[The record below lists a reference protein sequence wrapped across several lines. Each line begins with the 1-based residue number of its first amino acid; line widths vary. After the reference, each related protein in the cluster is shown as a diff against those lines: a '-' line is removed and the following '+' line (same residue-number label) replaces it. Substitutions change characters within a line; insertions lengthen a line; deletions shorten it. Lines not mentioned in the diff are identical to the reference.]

1 MCVVLTPL
9 GSGHR
14 VVRPAK
20 PIAAGLGRGLSRTRA
35 HVFSHLLT
43 QLYRLLAVVAV
54 AAATGAEM
62 GLSVRIFAIT
72 GLVLI
77 FAIMVFVRIFAIM
90 VVMLIFATIG
100 FVLIFA
106 TMGLVLIFAI
116 MGSVRPFAALVAV
129 VARIFCVDV
138 MNVGVVVPAY
148 GAIETAGFLIE
159 LPLGGGEQ
167 RLHVLVAIFPSCG
180 LDVAIAGYAIE
191 VGKVELQDAV
201 ALAGSEGQLKG
212 HLVGYVLCFTTN
224 VQQSLCAC

>member
-20 PIAAGLGRGLSRTRA
+20 PIAAGLGRWLSRTRA

-43 QLYRLLAVVAV
+43 QLYCLLAVVAV
-54 AAATGAEM
+54 AAATGAEL
-62 GLSVRIFAIT
+62 GLS
-72 GLVLI
+72 VLI
-77 FAIMVFVRIFAIM
+77 FAI
-90 VVMLIFATIG
+90 TG

-106 TMGLVLIFAI
+106 TMVFVRIFAK
-116 MGSVRPFAALVAV
+116 MMFVRPFAALVAV

-148 GAIETAGFLIE
+148 GAIETAGFLIDF
-159 LPLGGGEQ
+159 PLGRGEQ

-201 ALAGSEGQLKG
+201 ALAGGEGQLKG

>member
-20 PIAAGLGRGLSRTRA
+20 PIAAGLGRWLSRTRA

-43 QLYRLLAVVAV
+43 QLYCLLAVVAV

-62 GLSVRIFAIT
+62 GLSVLIFAIT

-77 FAIMVFVRIFAIM
+77 FAIMRFVLIFAIM
-90 VVMLIFATIG
+90 G

-106 TMGLVLIFAI
+106 TMGFVLIFAK
-116 MGSVRPFAALVAV
+116 MVFVRPFAALVAV

-159 LPLGGGEQ
+159 LPLGRGEQ

-201 ALAGSEGQLKG
+201 ALAGS
-212 HLVGYVLCFTTN
+212 
-224 VQQSLCAC
+224 

>member
-20 PIAAGLGRGLSRTRA
+20 PIAAGLGRWLSRTRA

-43 QLYRLLAVVAV
+43 QLYCLLAVVAV
-54 AAATGAEM
+54 AAATGAEL
-62 GLSVRIFAIT
+62 GLSVLIFAIT
-72 GLVLI
+72 GLVRI
-77 FAIMVFVRIFAIM
+77 FAIMVFVLIFAIM
-90 VVMLIFATIG
+90 R

-106 TMGLVLIFAI
+106 TMGFVLIFAK
-116 MGSVRPFAALVAV
+116 MVFVRPFAALVAV

>member
-20 PIAAGLGRGLSRTRA
+20 PIAAGLGLWLSRTRA

-43 QLYRLLAVVAV
+43 QLYCLLAVVAV
-54 AAATGAEM
+54 AAATGAEL
-62 GLSVRIFAIT
+62 GLSVLIFAIT

-77 FAIMVFVRIFAIM
+77 FATTRFVLIFAIM
-90 VVMLIFATIG
+90 G

-106 TMGLVLIFAI
+106 TMGFVLIFAK
-116 MGSVRPFAALVAV
+116 MVFVRPFAALVAV

-138 MNVGVVVPAY
+138 MNVGIVVPAY

-159 LPLGGGEQ
+159 LPLGRGEQ

-191 VGKVELQDAV
+191 VGKVELQDAI
-201 ALAGSEGQLKG
+201 ALAGGEGKLKG

>member
-20 PIAAGLGRGLSRTRA
+20 PIAAGLGRWLSRTRA

-43 QLYRLLAVVAV
+43 QLYHLLAVVAV

-62 GLSVRIFAIT
+62 GLSV
-72 GLVLI
+72 LI
-77 FAIMVFVRIFAIM
+77 FAIMGLV
-90 VVMLIFATIG
+90 LIFATIG

-106 TMGLVLIFAI
+106 TIGFVLIFAI

-138 MNVGVVVPAY
+138 MNVGIVVPAY

-159 LPLGGGEQ
+159 LPLGRGEQ

-191 VGKVELQDAV
+191 VGEVELQDAV
-201 ALAGSEGQLKG
+201 ALAGGEGQLKS

>member
-20 PIAAGLGRGLSRTRA
+20 PIAAGLGRWLSRTRT

-43 QLYRLLAVVAV
+43 QLYCLLAVVAV
-54 AAATGAEM
+54 AAATGAEL
-62 GLSVRIFAIT
+62 GLSVLIFAIT

-77 FAIMVFVRIFAIM
+77 FAITV
-90 VVMLIFATIG
+90 

-106 TMGLVLIFAI
+106 TMRFVLIFAI
-116 MGSVRPFAALVAV
+116 MGFVLIFAKMVFVRPFAALVAV

>member
-20 PIAAGLGRGLSRTRA
+20 PIAAGLGRWLSRTRA

-62 GLSVRIFAIT
+62 GLF
-72 GLVLI
+72 VLI
-77 FAIMVFVRIFAIM
+77 FAIMGLV
-90 VVMLIFATIG
+90 LIFATIG

-106 TMGLVLIFAI
+106 TIGFVLIFAI

-138 MNVGVVVPAY
+138 MNVGIVVPAY

-191 VGKVELQDAV
+191 VGEVELQDAV
-201 ALAGSEGQLKG
+201 ALAGGEGQLKG

>member
-1 MCVVLTPL
+1 MAIVWCDRQKL
-9 GSGHR
+9 
-14 VVRPAK
+14 
-20 PIAAGLGRGLSRTRA
+20 IAAGLGRWLSRTRA

-62 GLSVRIFAIT
+62 GLSV
-72 GLVLI
+72 LI
-77 FAIMVFVRIFAIM
+77 FAIMGFV
-90 VVMLIFATIG
+90 LIFATIG

-106 TMGLVLIFAI
+106 TLGFVLIFAI
-116 MGSVRPFAALVAV
+116 MMFVRPFAALVAV

-191 VGKVELQDAV
+191 VGEVELQDAV
-201 ALAGSEGQLKG
+201 ALAGGEGQLKG

>member
-20 PIAAGLGRGLSRTRA
+20 PIAAGLGRWLSRTRA
-35 HVFSHLLT
+35 HVFSPLLT

-62 GLSVRIFAIT
+62 GLF
-72 GLVLI
+72 VLI
-77 FAIMVFVRIFAIM
+77 FAIMGFV
-90 VVMLIFATIG
+90 LIFATIG

-106 TMGLVLIFAI
+106 I
-116 MGSVRPFAALVAV
+116 MMFVRPFAALVAV

-159 LPLGGGEQ
+159 LPLGRGEQ

-191 VGKVELQDAV
+191 VGEVELQDAV
-201 ALAGSEGQLKG
+201 ALAGGEGQLKG

-224 VQQSLCAC
+224 VQQSLCTC

>member
-20 PIAAGLGRGLSRTRA
+20 PIAAGLGRWLSRTRA

-43 QLYRLLAVVAV
+43 QLYCLLAVVAV
-54 AAATGAEM
+54 AAATGAEL
-62 GLSVRIFAIT
+62 GLSVLIFAIT
-72 GLVLI
+72 GLVRIFAIMGLVLIFATMRFVLI
-77 FAIMVFVRIFAIM
+77 FAIMVF
-90 VVMLIFATIG
+90 
-100 FVLIFA
+100 
-106 TMGLVLIFAI
+106 
-116 MGSVRPFAALVAV
+116 VRPFAALVAV

-138 MNVGVVVPAY
+138 MNVGVVVPSY

-180 LDVAIAGYAIE
+180 LDVAIAGYAVE

-224 VQQSLCAC
+224 V

>member
-20 PIAAGLGRGLSRTRA
+20 PIAAGLGRWLSRTRA

-43 QLYRLLAVVAV
+43 QLYCLLAVVAV

-62 GLSVRIFAIT
+62 GLF
-72 GLVLI
+72 VLI
-77 FAIMVFVRIFAIM
+77 FAIMGFV
-90 VVMLIFATIG
+90 LIFATIG

-106 TMGLVLIFAI
+106 TLGFVLIFAIIGFVLIFAI

-129 VARIFCVDV
+129 LARIFCVDV
-138 MNVGVVVPAY
+138 MNVGIVVPAY

-191 VGKVELQDAV
+191 VGEVELQDAV
-201 ALAGSEGQLKG
+201 ALAGGEGQLKG

>member
-20 PIAAGLGRGLSRTRA
+20 PIAAGLGRWLSRTRA

-62 GLSVRIFAIT
+62 GLSV
-72 GLVLI
+72 LI
-77 FAIMVFVRIFAIM
+77 FAIMGLV
-90 VVMLIFATIG
+90 LIFATIG

-106 TMGLVLIFAI
+106 I
-116 MGSVRPFAALVAV
+116 MMFVRPFAALVAV

-138 MNVGVVVPAY
+138 MNVGIVVPAY

-191 VGKVELQDAV
+191 VGEVELQDAV
-201 ALAGSEGQLKG
+201 ALAGGEGQLKG

>member
-20 PIAAGLGRGLSRTRA
+20 PIAAGLSRWLSRTRA

-43 QLYRLLAVVAV
+43 QLYCLLAVVAV
-54 AAATGAEM
+54 AAATGAEL
-62 GLSVRIFAIT
+62 GLSVLIFAIT

-77 FAIMVFVRIFAIM
+77 FATMVFVRIFAIM
-90 VVMLIFATIG
+90 VFVLIFATIG

-106 TMGLVLIFAI
+106 KMVF
-116 MGSVRPFAALVAV
+116 VRPFAALMAV

-159 LPLGGGEQ
+159 LPLGRGEQ

-201 ALAGSEGQLKG
+201 ALAGGEGQLKG

>member
-20 PIAAGLGRGLSRTRA
+20 PIAAGLGLWLSRTRA

-62 GLSVRIFAIT
+62 GLSVLIFAIT

-77 FAIMVFVRIFAIM
+77 FATMRFVLIFAIM
-90 VVMLIFATIG
+90 G

-106 TMGLVLIFAI
+106 TMGFVLIFAK
-116 MGSVRPFAALVAV
+116 MVFVRPFAALVAV

-138 MNVGVVVPAY
+138 MNVGVVAPAY

-159 LPLGGGEQ
+159 LPLGRGEQ

-180 LDVAIAGYAIE
+180 LDVAIAGYAVE

-224 VQQSLCAC
+224 V

>member
-20 PIAAGLGRGLSRTRA
+20 PIAAGLGRWLSRTRA

-62 GLSVRIFAIT
+62 GLSV
-72 GLVLI
+72 LI
-77 FAIMVFVRIFAIM
+77 FAIMGLV
-90 VVMLIFATIG
+90 LIFATIG

-106 TMGLVLIFAI
+106 TLGFVLIFAI
-116 MGSVRPFAALVAV
+116 MMFVRPFAALVAV

-191 VGKVELQDAV
+191 VGEVELQDAV
-201 ALAGSEGQLKG
+201 ALAGGEGQLKS

>member
-20 PIAAGLGRGLSRTRA
+20 PIAAGLGRWLSRTRA

-62 GLSVRIFAIT
+62 GLSV
-72 GLVLI
+72 LI
-77 FAIMVFVRIFAIM
+77 FAIMGFV
-90 VVMLIFATIG
+90 LIFATIG

-106 TMGLVLIFAI
+106 TLGFVLIFAI
-116 MGSVRPFAALVAV
+116 MMFVRPFAALVAV

-138 MNVGVVVPAY
+138 MNVGIVVPAY

-191 VGKVELQDAV
+191 VGEVELQDAV
-201 ALAGSEGQLKG
+201 ALAGGEGQLKG

>member
-1 MCVVLTPL
+1 MAIVWCDRQKL
-9 GSGHR
+9 
-14 VVRPAK
+14 
-20 PIAAGLGRGLSRTRA
+20 IAAGLGRWLSRTRA

-62 GLSVRIFAIT
+62 GLSV
-72 GLVLI
+72 LI
-77 FAIMVFVRIFAIM
+77 FAIMGLV
-90 VVMLIFATIG
+90 LIFATIG

-106 TMGLVLIFAI
+106 TIGFVLIFAI

-129 VARIFCVDV
+129 LARIFCVDV
-138 MNVGVVVPAY
+138 MNVGIVVPAY

-159 LPLGGGEQ
+159 LPLGRGEQ

-191 VGKVELQDAV
+191 VGEVELQDAV
-201 ALAGSEGQLKG
+201 ALAGGEGQLKG

>member
-1 MCVVLTPL
+1 MAIVWCDRQKL
-9 GSGHR
+9 
-14 VVRPAK
+14 
-20 PIAAGLGRGLSRTRA
+20 IAAGLGRWLSRTRA

-62 GLSVRIFAIT
+62 GLSV
-72 GLVLI
+72 LI
-77 FAIMVFVRIFAIM
+77 FAIMGLV
-90 VVMLIFATIG
+90 LIFATIG

-106 TMGLVLIFAI
+106 TLGFVLIFAI
-116 MGSVRPFAALVAV
+116 MMFVRPFAALVAV

-138 MNVGVVVPAY
+138 MNVGIVVPAY

-159 LPLGGGEQ
+159 LPLGRGEQ
-167 RLHVLVAIFPSCG
+167 HLHVLVAIFPSCG

-191 VGKVELQDAV
+191 VGEVELQDAV
-201 ALAGSEGQLKG
+201 ALAGGEGQLKG

>member
-20 PIAAGLGRGLSRTRA
+20 PIAAGLGRWLSRTRA

-62 GLSVRIFAIT
+62 GLSV
-72 GLVLI
+72 LI
-77 FAIMVFVRIFAIM
+77 FAIMGFV
-90 VVMLIFATIG
+90 LIFATIG
-100 FVLIFA
+100 F
-106 TMGLVLIFAI
+106 VLIFAI

-129 VARIFCVDV
+129 LARIFCVDV

-159 LPLGGGEQ
+159 LPLGRGEQ

-191 VGKVELQDAV
+191 VGEVELQDAV
-201 ALAGSEGQLKG
+201 ALAGGEGQLKG

>member
-20 PIAAGLGRGLSRTRA
+20 PIAAGLGLWLSRTRA

-43 QLYRLLAVVAV
+43 QLYCLLAVVAV
-54 AAATGAEM
+54 AAATGAEL
-62 GLSVRIFAIT
+62 GLSVLIFAIT

-77 FAIMVFVRIFAIM
+77 FTITGLV
-90 VVMLIFATIG
+90 LIFATMR

-106 TMGLVLIFAI
+106 TMGFVLIFAK
-116 MGSVRPFAALVAV
+116 MRFVRPFAALVAV

-191 VGKVELQDAV
+191 VVEVELQDTV
-201 ALAGSEGQLKG
+201 ALAGGEVQLKG

>member
-20 PIAAGLGRGLSRTRA
+20 PIAAGLGRWLSRTRA

-43 QLYRLLAVVAV
+43 QLYHLLAVVAV

-62 GLSVRIFAIT
+62 GLF
-72 GLVLI
+72 VLI
-77 FAIMVFVRIFAIM
+77 FAIMGLV
-90 VVMLIFATIG
+90 LIFATIG
-100 FVLIFA
+100 F
-106 TMGLVLIFAI
+106 VLIFAI

-138 MNVGVVVPAY
+138 MNVGIVVPAY

-159 LPLGGGEQ
+159 LPLGRGEQ

-191 VGKVELQDAV
+191 VGEVELQDAV
-201 ALAGSEGQLKG
+201 ALAGGEGQLKG

-224 VQQSLCAC
+224 VQQSLCTC

>member
-1 MCVVLTPL
+1 MAIVWCDRQKL
-9 GSGHR
+9 
-14 VVRPAK
+14 
-20 PIAAGLGRGLSRTRA
+20 IAAGLGRWLSRTRA

-43 QLYRLLAVVAV
+43 QLYHLLAVVAV

-62 GLSVRIFAIT
+62 GLSV
-72 GLVLI
+72 LI
-77 FAIMVFVRIFAIM
+77 FAIMGLV
-90 VVMLIFATIG
+90 LIFATIG

-106 TMGLVLIFAI
+106 TLGFVLIFAI

-129 VARIFCVDV
+129 LARIFCVDV
-138 MNVGVVVPAY
+138 MNVGIVVPAY

-159 LPLGGGEQ
+159 LPLGRGEQ

-191 VGKVELQDAV
+191 VGEVELQDAV
-201 ALAGSEGQLKG
+201 ALAGGEGQLKG

>member
-20 PIAAGLGRGLSRTRA
+20 PIAAGLGRWLSRTRA

-62 GLSVRIFAIT
+62 GL
-72 GLVLI
+72 
-77 FAIMVFVRIFAIM
+77 FV
-90 VVMLIFATIG
+90 LIFATIG

-106 TMGLVLIFAI
+106 TIGFVLIFAIMGFVLIFATIGFVLIFAI

-191 VGKVELQDAV
+191 VGEVELQDAV
-201 ALAGSEGQLKG
+201 ALAGGEGQLKG

>member
-20 PIAAGLGRGLSRTRA
+20 PIAAGLGRWLSRTRA

-43 QLYRLLAVVAV
+43 QLYCLLAVVAV
-54 AAATGAEM
+54 AAATGAEL
-62 GLSVRIFAIT
+62 GLSVLIFAIT
-72 GLVLI
+72 GLV
-77 FAIMVFVRIFAIM
+77 RIFAIM
-90 VVMLIFATIG
+90 GLVLIFATIR

-106 TMGLVLIFAI
+106 TMVF
-116 MGSVRPFAALVAV
+116 VRPFAALVAV
-129 VARIFCVDV
+129 VARIFCVDI

-191 VGKVELQDAV
+191 IGKVELQDAV
-201 ALAGSEGQLKG
+201 ALAGGEGQLKG

>member
-20 PIAAGLGRGLSRTRA
+20 PIAAGLGRWLSRTRA

-62 GLSVRIFAIT
+62 GLFVLIFAIM

-77 FAIMVFVRIFAIM
+77 FAIMGFV
-90 VVMLIFATIG
+90 LIFTTIG

-106 TMGLVLIFAI
+106 TIGFVLIFAI

-129 VARIFCVDV
+129 LARIFCVDV
-138 MNVGVVVPAY
+138 MNVGIVVPAY

-191 VGKVELQDAV
+191 VGEVELQDAV
-201 ALAGSEGQLKG
+201 ALAGGEGQLKG

>member
-1 MCVVLTPL
+1 MAIVWCDRQKL
-9 GSGHR
+9 
-14 VVRPAK
+14 
-20 PIAAGLGRGLSRTRA
+20 IAAGLGRWLSRTKA

-62 GLSVRIFAIT
+62 GLSV
-72 GLVLI
+72 LI
-77 FAIMVFVRIFAIM
+77 FAIMGFV
-90 VVMLIFATIG
+90 LIFATIG

-106 TMGLVLIFAI
+106 TIGFVLIFAI
-116 MGSVRPFAALVAV
+116 MMFVRPFAALVAV

-191 VGKVELQDAV
+191 VGEVELQDAV
-201 ALAGSEGQLKG
+201 ALAGGEGQLKG

-224 VQQSLCAC
+224 VQQSLCTC

>member
-20 PIAAGLGRGLSRTRA
+20 PIAAGLGRWLSRTRA

-43 QLYRLLAVVAV
+43 QLYCLLAVVAV
-54 AAATGAEM
+54 AAATGAEL
-62 GLSVRIFAIT
+62 GLSVLIFAIT
-72 GLVLI
+72 GLVRI
-77 FAIMVFVRIFAIM
+77 FAIMVFVRIFAKM
-90 VVMLIFATIG
+90 VF
-100 FVLIFA
+100 
-106 TMGLVLIFAI
+106 
-116 MGSVRPFAALVAV
+116 VRPFAALVAV

-138 MNVGVVVPAY
+138 MNVGVVVPSY
-148 GAIETAGFLIE
+148 GAIETTGFLIE

-180 LDVAIAGYAIE
+180 LDVAIAGYAVE

-201 ALAGSEGQLKG
+201 ALAGGEGQLKG

>member
-20 PIAAGLGRGLSRTRA
+20 PIAAGLGRWLSRTRA

-62 GLSVRIFAIT
+62 GLSV
-72 GLVLI
+72 LI
-77 FAIMVFVRIFAIM
+77 FAIMGFV
-90 VVMLIFATIG
+90 LIFATIG
-100 FVLIFA
+100 F
-106 TMGLVLIFAI
+106 VLIFAI

-129 VARIFCVDV
+129 LARIFCVDV
-138 MNVGVVVPAY
+138 MNVGIVVPAY

-159 LPLGGGEQ
+159 LPLGRGEQ

-191 VGKVELQDAV
+191 VGEVELQDAV
-201 ALAGSEGQLKG
+201 ALAGGEGQLKG

>member
-20 PIAAGLGRGLSRTRA
+20 PIAAGLSRWLSRTRA

-43 QLYRLLAVVAV
+43 QLYCLLAVVAV

-62 GLSVRIFAIT
+62 GLSVLIFAIT

-77 FAIMVFVRIFAIM
+77 FAITVFVRIFAIM
-90 VVMLIFATIG
+90 VF
-100 FVLIFA
+100 
-106 TMGLVLIFAI
+106 VLIFAI
-116 MGSVRPFAALVAV
+116 MRFVLIFAKMVFVRPFAALVAV
-129 VARIFCVDV
+129 MARIFCVDV

-201 ALAGSEGQLKG
+201 ALAGGEVQLKG

>member
-20 PIAAGLGRGLSRTRA
+20 PIAAGLGRWLSRTRA

-62 GLSVRIFAIT
+62 GLSV
-72 GLVLI
+72 
-77 FAIMVFVRIFAIM
+77 
-90 VVMLIFATIG
+90 LIFATIG

-106 TMGLVLIFAI
+106 I
-116 MGSVRPFAALVAV
+116 MMFVRPFAALVAV

-180 LDVAIAGYAIE
+180 LNVAIAGYAIE
-191 VGKVELQDAV
+191 VGEVELQDAV
-201 ALAGSEGQLKG
+201 ALAGGEGQLKG
-212 HLVGYVLCFTTN
+212 HLVSYVLCFTTN
-224 VQQSLCAC
+224 VQQSLCTC

>member
-20 PIAAGLGRGLSRTRA
+20 PIAAGLGRWLSRTRA

-43 QLYRLLAVVAV
+43 QLYHLLAVVAV

-62 GLSVRIFAIT
+62 GLSV
-72 GLVLI
+72 LI
-77 FAIMVFVRIFAIM
+77 FAIMGLV
-90 VVMLIFATIG
+90 LIFATIG

-106 TMGLVLIFAI
+106 TIGFVLIFAI

-129 VARIFCVDV
+129 LARIFCVDV
-138 MNVGVVVPAY
+138 MNVGIVVPAY

-191 VGKVELQDAV
+191 VGEVELQDAV
-201 ALAGSEGQLKG
+201 ALAGGEGQLKG

-224 VQQSLCAC
+224 VQQSLCTC

>member
-9 GSGHR
+9 GSDHR

-20 PIAAGLGRGLSRTRA
+20 PIAAGLGRWLSRTRT

-43 QLYRLLAVVAV
+43 QLYCLFAVVAV

-62 GLSVRIFAIT
+62 GLSVLIFAIT

-77 FAIMVFVRIFAIM
+77 FAITVFVRIFAIM
-90 VVMLIFATIG
+90 VFVLIFAIMR

-106 TMGLVLIFAI
+106 TMVF
-116 MGSVRPFAALVAV
+116 VRPFAALVAV

-148 GAIETAGFLIE
+148 GAIETTGFLIE
-159 LPLGGGEQ
+159 LPLGRGEQ

-201 ALAGSEGQLKG
+201 ALAGGEVQLKG

>member
-1 MCVVLTPL
+1 MAIVWCDRQKL
-9 GSGHR
+9 
-14 VVRPAK
+14 
-20 PIAAGLGRGLSRTRA
+20 IAAGLGRWLSRTRA

-62 GLSVRIFAIT
+62 GLSVLIFAIM

-77 FAIMVFVRIFAIM
+77 FATIEFV
-90 VVMLIFATIG
+90 LIFATIG
-100 FVLIFA
+100 F
-106 TMGLVLIFAI
+106 VLIFAI

-138 MNVGVVVPAY
+138 MNVGIVVPAY

-191 VGKVELQDAV
+191 VGEVELQDAV
-201 ALAGSEGQLKG
+201 ALAGGEGQLKG

>member
-20 PIAAGLGRGLSRTRA
+20 PIAAGLGRWLSRTRA

-62 GLSVRIFAIT
+62 GLSVI
-72 GLVLI
+72 I
-77 FAIMVFVRIFAIM
+77 FAIMGLV
-90 VVMLIFATIG
+90 LIFATIG

-106 TMGLVLIFAI
+106 TLGFVLIFAI
-116 MGSVRPFAALVAV
+116 MMFVRPFAALVAV

-167 RLHVLVAIFPSCG
+167 RLHVLVAIFPSSG

-191 VGKVELQDAV
+191 VGEVELQDAV
-201 ALAGSEGQLKG
+201 ALAGGEGQLKG

>member
-20 PIAAGLGRGLSRTRA
+20 PIAAGLGRWLSRTRA

-62 GLSVRIFAIT
+62 GLSV
-72 GLVLI
+72 LI
-77 FAIMVFVRIFAIM
+77 FAIMGLV
-90 VVMLIFATIG
+90 LIFATIG

-106 TMGLVLIFAI
+106 TLGFVLIFAI
-116 MGSVRPFAALVAV
+116 MMFVRPFAALVAV
-129 VARIFCVDV
+129 LARIFCVDV
-138 MNVGVVVPAY
+138 MNVGIVVPAY

-159 LPLGGGEQ
+159 LPLGRGEQ

-191 VGKVELQDAV
+191 VGEVELQDAV
-201 ALAGSEGQLKG
+201 ALAGGEGQLKG

>member
-20 PIAAGLGRGLSRTRA
+20 PIAAGLGRWLSRTRA

-43 QLYRLLAVVAV
+43 QLYHLLAVVAV

-62 GLSVRIFAIT
+62 GLF
-72 GLVLI
+72 VLI
-77 FAIMVFVRIFAIM
+77 FAIMGLV
-90 VVMLIFATIG
+90 LIFATIG

-106 TMGLVLIFAI
+106 TIGFVLIFAI
-116 MGSVRPFAALVAV
+116 MMFVRPFAALVAV

-138 MNVGVVVPAY
+138 MNVGIVVPAY

-159 LPLGGGEQ
+159 LPLGRGEQ

-191 VGKVELQDAV
+191 VGEVELQDAV
-201 ALAGSEGQLKG
+201 ALAGGEGQLKG

>member
-20 PIAAGLGRGLSRTRA
+20 PIAAGLGRWLSRTRA

-62 GLSVRIFAIT
+62 GLSVLIFAT
-72 GLVLI
+72 LGFVLI
-77 FAIMVFVRIFAIM
+77 FAIMGLV
-90 VVMLIFATIG
+90 LIFATIG

-106 TMGLVLIFAI
+106 I
-116 MGSVRPFAALVAV
+116 MMFVRPFAALVAV

-201 ALAGSEGQLKG
+201 ALAGGEGQLKG

>member
-20 PIAAGLGRGLSRTRA
+20 PIAAGLGRWLSRTRT
-35 HVFSHLLT
+35 HVFAHLLT
-43 QLYRLLAVVAV
+43 QLYCLLAVVAV
-54 AAATGAEM
+54 AAATGAEL
-62 GLSVRIFAIT
+62 GLFVRVLAILVFVRIFAT
-72 GLVLI
+72 LVSVLI
-77 FAIMVFVRIFAIM
+77 FAIMVF
-90 VVMLIFATIG
+90 
-100 FVLIFA
+100 
-106 TMGLVLIFAI
+106 
-116 MGSVRPFAALVAV
+116 VRPFAALVAV
-129 VARIFCVDV
+129 VARIFGVDV

-148 GAIETAGFLIE
+148 GAIEAAGFLIE
-159 LPLGGGEQ
+159 LPLGRGEQ

-201 ALAGSEGQLKG
+201 ALAGGEGQLKG
-212 HLVGYVLCFTTN
+212 HLVGYVLSFTTN

>member
-20 PIAAGLGRGLSRTRA
+20 PIAAGLGRWLSRTRA

-54 AAATGAEM
+54 AAATGDEM
-62 GLSVRIFAIT
+62 GLF
-72 GLVLI
+72 VLI
-77 FAIMVFVRIFAIM
+77 FAIMGLV
-90 VVMLIFATIG
+90 LIFATIG

-106 TMGLVLIFAI
+106 I
-116 MGSVRPFAALVAV
+116 MMFVRPFAALVAV

-138 MNVGVVVPAY
+138 MNVGIVVPAY
-148 GAIETAGFLIE
+148 WAIETTGFLIE
-159 LPLGGGEQ
+159 LPLGRGEQ

-191 VGKVELQDAV
+191 VGEVELQDAV
-201 ALAGSEGQLKG
+201 ALAGGEGQLKG